1 MKNEE
6 KKEILKHNLELL
18 KKASREGD
26 IYIDENGVV
35 WVFKRK
41 ENKQD
46 GETIRTS
53 SDSI

>member
-1 MKNEE
+1 MQQEN
-6 KKEILKHNLELL
+6 EILKYNLELL
-18 KKASREGD
+18 EKASREGD

-35 WVFKRK
+35 WIKRK
-41 ENKQD
+41 ESKKD